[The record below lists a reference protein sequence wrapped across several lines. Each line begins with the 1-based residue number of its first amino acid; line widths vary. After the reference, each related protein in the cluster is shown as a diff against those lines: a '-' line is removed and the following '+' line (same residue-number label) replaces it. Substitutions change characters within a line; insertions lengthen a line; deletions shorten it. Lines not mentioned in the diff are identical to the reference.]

1 MFQSFANGTYG
12 SYYGQQA
19 LTRLSDLSHGEG
31 LGLRVYVV
39 VAERNKLSAIG
50 FSFNLTD
57 LEVTTSNMPRISN
70 SIEVKA
76 HKYFKSLPITWNGDN
91 WILLWLK
98 AGMICGSFD
107 NSCIKKQVLLCLE
120 ETVDSL
126 DEVLHFHEE
135 ETEEATT
142 QAIVLGW
149 ERTKKGG
156 WAWARRDGLCLSWEI
171 SQLIS

>member
-1 MFQSFANGTYG
+1 
-12 SYYGQQA
+12 
-19 LTRLSDLSHGEG
+19 
-31 LGLRVYVV
+31 
-39 VAERNKLSAIG
+39 
-50 FSFNLTD
+50 
-57 LEVTTSNMPRISN
+57 
-70 SIEVKA
+70 
-76 HKYFKSLPITWNGDN
+76 
-91 WILLWLK
+91 
-98 AGMICGSFD
+98 MICGSFD

>member
-1 MFQSFANGTYG
+1 M
-12 SYYGQQA
+12 
-19 LTRLSDLSHGEG
+19 SHGEA

-39 VAERNKLSAIG
+39 VVERNKLPAIG
-50 FSFNLTD
+50 FSFDLTY
-57 LEVTTSNMPRISN
+57 LEVTTSNMPQISN

-91 WILLWLK
+91 WMLTWLK

-126 DEVLHFHEE
+126 DELLHFHEE
-135 ETEEATT
+135 EMEETT
-142 QAIVLGW
+142 RQDVVLGW
-149 ERTKKGG
+149 ERIKTGG
-156 WAWARRDGLCLSWEI
+156 WAWARRDRLCPSWEI
-171 SQLIS
+171 PQLIS